1 MPLLHPGSWDSVY
14 LTREVVTLEIFRQLI
29 IICDGLSERRQ
40 NNWGSDLFHIED
52 LESDIV
58 QAHGEGQTCQQ
69 GVAPP
74 SSKHLGSMTCLT
86 AITSYQKITLLPKT
100 RKQ

>member
-29 IICDGLSERRQ
+29 IICDGGGLSERRQ

-52 LESDIV
+52 LESDICADV
-58 QAHGEGQTCQQ
+58 LYKLMEKGKH
-69 GVAPP
+69 V
-74 SSKHLGSMTCLT
+74 SKV
-86 AITSYQKITLLPKT
+86 
-100 RKQ
+100 